1 MKKNVFFLVAIA
13 TLALA
18 TSCSQDE
25 QQSVNRGRAIS
36 FNAALNVTRARDYS
50 TAPDEFKVYGTSTTV
65 SAGKDAVLI
74 PNALFKKDGTTST
87 WLSQGG
93 QYFWPSDETEKV
105 EFSAYAPTSL
115 PTNTVVSHTGFK
127 DFTVDKDVPKQVDL
141 VVGTNTVAKKDS
153 KDGGVPLQFDHALT
167 RVFIKAID
175 TNPAYV
181 CTITSVGFGNIKCKG
196 DYEFKSKKW
205 TAADPASFSVT
216 HAANSI
222 VLLDGNQQDAV
233 DLMGN
238 TAKDFKFVPQEIA
251 PWDKVKDAG
260 VETGQAYFVFN
271 IVVKAVGGYEVH
283 NGEAYVPVPKITWE
297 AGKSY
302 TYTLD
307 FSNGFGYKKDGKP
320 IVSDTPIKF
329 VDVKI
334 SNWDE
339 KPQGII
345 VNEKKT
351 TSPAP

>member
-1 MKKNVFFLVAIA
+1 MRKNVFFLVALA
-13 TLALA
+13 TLAMA

-36 FNAALNVTRARDYS
+36 FNAALNVTRAQDYPA
-50 TAPDEFKVYGTSTTV
+50 APDEFKVYGTSTTV

-74 PNALFKKDGTTST
+74 PNALFKKDDATST

-93 QYFWPSDETEKV
+93 QYFWPSDENEAV

-127 DFTVDKDVPKQVDL
+127 DFTVDQDASNQVDL
-141 VVGTNTVAKKDS
+141 VVGTKTVAKKDS

-167 RVFIKAID
+167 RVFIKATD

-181 CTITSVGFGNIKCKG
+181 CTITGVGFGNIKCKG
-196 DYEFKSKKW
+196 DYEFKSKAW
-205 TAADPASFSVT
+205 TAKEPASFSVT
-216 HAANSI
+216 HANAI
-222 VLLDGNQQDAV
+222 VLDGNQQDAV

-238 TAKDFKFVPQEIA
+238 TAKDFKFVPQQIV
-251 PWDKVKDAG
+251 PWDKSKDAG
-260 VETGQAYFVFN
+260 QEKDQAYFVFD
-271 IVVKAVGGYEVH
+271 IVVKSTGGLVVH
-283 NGEAYVPVPKITWE
+283 SDKAYVPVPSITWE

-307 FSNGFGYKKDGKP
+307 FSNGFGYNEKGKP

-334 SNWDE
+334 SGWKDE
-339 KPQGII
+339 PVSVV

-351 TSPAP
+351 TPPTP